1 MGSSSHGAHA
11 RRAARRMDGADDLKL
26 GRCSVTKFFV
36 TQATHIPVQYT
47 IQTVLDPV
55 FNAESDGDLRFEP
68 KPRPDTVM
76 WIANLQLDG
85 GSTPVRRVAE
95 AGFILAHR

>member
-36 TQATHIPVQYT
+36 THATHIPVQYT

-55 FNAESDGDLRFEP
+55 FNAESDGDLGFDVRG
-68 KPRPDTVM
+68 RPTAV
-76 WIANLQLDG
+76 WRITNLFGHG
-85 GSTPVRRVAE
+85 GSIR
-95 AGFILAHR
+95 